1 MFRGGPLPASGRQT
15 LRHGALK
22 GPPNPVRSEDAAFRF
37 LLWFVGAVAVIVVVV
52 LIIEALS

>member
-1 MFRGGPLPASGRQT
+1 M
-15 LRHGALK
+15 K

-37 LLWFVGAVAVIVVVV
+37 LLWFVGAVAVIVVLV